1 MRICVLSSG
10 SVGNATIIETEQTA
24 ILIDNGLSLK
34 KLQELI
40 KKSEFDENR
49 IEHILITHEHGDHIK
64 GVGVC
69 TRKWKLNVCATAK
82 TIDEM
87 YRKNIIKP
95 GFEQTTAVEKNVWF
109 DLGDLSIMPFRISHD
124 AVDPV
129 GYMIKQGEKTLVYVT
144 DTGYITGDI
153 LKTLGNAD
161 AYIMETNHN
170 VEMLQMCNRPWSLK
184 QRILDD
190 CGHLSN
196 EDSAYA
202 MSQLIGEKTK
212 HIYLAHL
219 SQDANLPDLAEM
231 TVRHILKE
239 ENVDLS
245 KLNLH
250 MTYAMYPSKVITL

>member
-1 MRICVLSSG
+1 
-10 SVGNATIIETEQTA
+10 
-24 ILIDNGLSLK
+24 
-34 KLQELI
+34 
-40 KKSEFDENR
+40 
-49 IEHILITHEHGDHIK
+49 
-64 GVGVC
+64 
-69 TRKWKLNVCATAK
+69 
-82 TIDEM
+82 
-87 YRKNIIKP
+87 
-95 GFEQTTAVEKNVWF
+95 
-109 DLGDLSIMPFRISHD
+109 MPFRISHD

-129 GYMIKQGEKTLVYVT
+129 GYMIKKDEKTLVYVT

-153 LKTLGNAD
+153 LKTLKNAD

-219 SQDANLPDLAEM
+219 SQEANLPDLAEM

-239 ENVDLS
+239 ENIDLN

-250 MTYAMYPSKVITL
+250 MTYAMHPSKVIKL

>member
-1 MRICVLSSG
+1 M
-10 SVGNATIIETEQTA
+10 
-24 ILIDNGLSLK
+24 
-34 KLQELI
+34 I
-40 KKSEFDENR
+40 KKSGFDENR

-95 GFEQTTAVEKNVWF
+95 GVEQTTAVEKNVWF

-196 EDSAYA
+196 EEAA
-202 MSQLIGEKTK
+202 KFCVELINNNTES
-212 HIYLAHL
+212 ILLAHL
-219 SQDANLPDLAEM
+219 SKENNFPDLAFA
-231 TVRHILKE
+231 TSK
-239 ENVDLS
+239 NVLANNDMIIGRD
-245 KLNLH
+245 LNLEVLSRDKV
-250 MTYAMYPSKVITL
+250 SKVFEL

>member
-10 SVGNATIIETEQTA
+10 SVGNATIIETENTA

-40 KKSEFDENR
+40 KKSGFDENK
-49 IEHILITHEHGDHIK
+49 IKHIFITHEHGDHIK

-87 YRKNIIKP
+87 HRKTIIKP
-95 GFEQTTAVEKNVWF
+95 GVEKTTILEKNEWAEF
-109 DLGDLSIMPFRISHD
+109 DDLMIMPFRTSHD

-129 GYMIKQGEKTLVYVT
+129 GYMIKKDEKVLVYIT

-153 LKTLGNAD
+153 LKTLHNAD

-202 MSQLIGEKTK
+202 LSQLIGDKTR

-239 ENVDLS
+239 ENVDMN

-250 MTYAMYPSKVITL
+250 MTYPMNPSKVIKL